1 MLGDSIRAYNYKNI
15 YLGYFVGNF
24 WLQHT
29 LVYLVNKDT
38 QVLGDSLKL
47 CVVMNAKLASILSC
61 PH

>member
-1 MLGDSIRAYNYKNI
+1 MLGDSIGAYNYKNI

-38 QVLGDSLKL
+38 QVLGDW
-47 CVVMNAKLASILSC
+47 NYA
-61 PH
+61 